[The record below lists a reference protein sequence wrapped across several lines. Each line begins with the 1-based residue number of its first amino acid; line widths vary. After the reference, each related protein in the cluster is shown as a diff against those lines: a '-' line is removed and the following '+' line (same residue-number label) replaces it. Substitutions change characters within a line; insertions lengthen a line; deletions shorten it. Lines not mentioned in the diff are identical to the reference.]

1 MIDPFT
7 IALATFGIQK
17 LRGKSTRMALKDAAL
32 VGGTAYGIGALSG
45 GFGAGAAGQAAGT
58 AGTATGIGTGT
69 ATTAGALTPASV
81 TTAGGVTVPMN
92 TTVGLSTTPAAPITQ
107 PSFLSRVGAGVSK
120 AGEGIKGLFGR
131 SPMTAEQVNAMTP
144 AEIAKTGMTKAELM
158 KGSGFMGLGTGE
170 KIGLGIAGSTLLAGD
185 EEQPEPPFTE
195 ADYEKASAEQK
206 ERMAGAFER
215 ATPQQNSQA
224 SVYNYGDTGM
234 YTFNTGGI
242 VNLETMPKYN
252 TGGINY
258 LPSKVDH
265 DENDSNNYVRAHGYV
280 EDGSGNGDKD
290 EDTILAQ
297 LADGEFVSR
306 ADAILGAGIIEGADP
321 KNYKDMRRKG
331 AAFFYDQQ
339 SKFKRVFDMIDAS
352 RAKSSKAN

>member
-32 VGGTAYGIGALSG
+32 MGGGAYGLSAFAPGLASSIGVGGPAGSSLGIG
-45 GFGAGAAGQAAGT
+45 F
-58 AGTATGIGTGT
+58 GTGT
-69 ATTAGALTPASV
+69 ATTAGASSSVLNPAGQSAV
-81 TTAGGVTVPMN
+81 FKGATTA
-92 TTVGLSTTPAAPITQ
+92 TP
-107 PSFLSRVGAGVSK
+107 GVSMAPQATPSLFSR

-131 SPMTAEQVNAMTP
+131 SPMTEAQVNAMTP
-144 AEIAKTGMTKAELM
+144 TEIAKTGMTKAELM

-170 KIGLGIAGSTLLAGD
+170 KLGLGMAGATLLAGD
-185 EEQPEPPFTE
+185 EEEPAPPFTE

-206 ERMAGAFER
+206 ERMKGAFER
-215 ATPQQNSQA
+215 ATPQQNTQS

-242 VNLETMPKYN
+242 VNLETMPKFN

-265 DENDSNNYVRAHGYV
+265 DENDSNNYVRAQGYV

-306 ADAILGAGIIEGADP
+306 ADAILGAGIIEGANP
-321 KNYKDMRRKG
+321 KSYKDMRRKG

-352 RAKSSKAN
+352 REKSSKAN

>member
-32 VGGTAYGIGALSG
+32 MGGGAYGLSA
-45 GFGAGAAGQAAGT
+45 FAPGAASSI
-58 AGTATGIGTGT
+58 GIGGAPGSAIGFGTGT
-69 ATTAGALTPASV
+69 ATTTGAAKASQLPQLLPSGQIQG
-81 TTAGGVTVPMN
+81 TANQIANMK
-92 TTVGLSTTPAAPITQ
+92 A
-107 PSFLSRVGAGVSK
+107 AGVGGPTQAFVPKPSPSIFSR
-120 AGEGIKGLFGR
+120 AGEGIKGLIGQSEKR
-131 SPMTAEQVNAMTP
+131 NPVTGVIEQ
-144 AEIAKTGMTKAELM
+144 EGK
-158 KGSGFMGLGTGE
+158 GFMGLGTGE

-185 EEQPEPPFTE
+185 EEEPTPPFTE

-206 ERMAGAFER
+206 ERMKGAFER
-215 ATPQQNSQA
+215 ATPQQTAQA
-224 SVYNYGDTGM
+224 SPYNYGDTGM

-242 VNLETMPKYN
+242 VNLDTMPKFN

-265 DENDSNNYVRAHGYV
+265 DENDSNNYVRAQGYV

-306 ADAILGAGIIEGADP
+306 ADAILGAGIIEGANP
-321 KNYKDMRRKG
+321 KSYKDMRRKG

-352 RAKSSKAN
+352 REKSSKAN